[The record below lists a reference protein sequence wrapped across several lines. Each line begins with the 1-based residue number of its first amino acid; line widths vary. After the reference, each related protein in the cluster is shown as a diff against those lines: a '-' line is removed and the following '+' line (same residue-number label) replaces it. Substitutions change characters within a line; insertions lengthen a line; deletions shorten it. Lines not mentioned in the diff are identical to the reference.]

1 MALPWLIGAAAIAVG
16 KYAYDK
22 FNEED
27 DRGPTLAEQR
37 QQREAEER
45 RQRERARQE
54 AEEREKKELAQIKI
68 KQWNICIDAYLTA
81 DFKNQFQVQN
91 VNDIDSL
98 KGKINS
104 GNFPFSYK
112 SYSDAQKSIDELNNQ
127 INFIDEALKSL

>member
-1 MALPWLIGAAAIAVG
+1 MALPWLIGAAAVWVAKEV
-16 KYAYDK
+16 YDHVT
-22 FNEED
+22 ED
-27 DRGPTLAEQR
+27 NKSSSRDDDY
-37 QQREAEER
+37 AEER

-54 AEEREKKELAQIKI
+54 TEEREKKELAQIKI